1 MMNLSPIQ
9 LRHELHQY
17 PELAFKEFK
26 TTEIIIRS
34 VKALPGSKE
43 LKIRTSFPT
52 DVLFEYIDNGAPF
65 ILF

>member
-17 PELAFKEFK
+17 PELAFQEFK
-26 TTEIIIRS
+26 TTKIIISS

-52 DVLFEYIDNGAPF
+52 DVLFAYIDNCAPF